1 MGNIKTRCV
10 IIGGGDCSVDLLKIN
25 VSTDDYIIC
34 ADSGYDIAIEAEINP
49 DLVIGDFDSVK
60 GFVQNVEKITLP
72 VEKDVT
78 DCLAAYNE
86 GVKRGFT
93 DFLLLG
99 GTGGRFEHTF
109 ANISV
114 MANASRDENKF
125 KIVDDKHIF
134 YAITDSSL
142 KIPYLPNKQISV
154 FTFGDKAY
162 GVTEKGFHY
171 SIENYTLNPFNPIG
185 ISNDIVSDFG
195 EISVEQ
201 GTLIVI
207 ETQM

>member
-78 DCLAAYNE
+78 DCLTIW
-86 GVKRGFT
+86 KRNWHF
-93 DFLLLG
+93 
-99 GTGGRFEHTF
+99 
-109 ANISV
+109 IW
-114 MANASRDENKF
+114 SR
-125 KIVDDKHIF
+125 
-134 YAITDSSL
+134 
-142 KIPYLPNKQISV
+142 
-154 FTFGDKAY
+154 
-162 GVTEKGFHY
+162 
-171 SIENYTLNPFNPIG
+171 
-185 ISNDIVSDFG
+185 
-195 EISVEQ
+195 
-201 GTLIVI
+201 
-207 ETQM
+207 